1 MATKSTLISNIN
13 GFITSVVNITKH
25 RNSMLELVNTFFSTT
40 IVKSNTPASNQ
51 FTYNL
56 KFNKR
61 GNKVHVTGWI
71 RNDYTNV
78 RNSTIVFTNDVT
90 ELFCKTANDT
100 GFFAQTTTSKQN
112 VLCIFAL
119 QNIFMVDALPSGDS
133 LTINTNYLTND

>member
-1 MATKSTLISNIN
+1 MANKATLIANIN
-13 GFITSVVNITKH
+13 GFINSVVDITKH

-51 FTYNL
+51 FTYEL

-71 RNDYTNV
+71 RNDFTSA
-78 RNSTIVFTNDVT
+78 RSSTIVFVNDVT

-100 GFFAQTTTSKQN
+100 PFFAQTTTSKVN
-112 VLCIFAL
+112 VLCTFAL
-119 QNIFMVDALPSGDS
+119 QNIFMIDVLPSGDS
-133 LTINTNYLTND
+133 LTINTNYITND

>member
-1 MATKSTLISNIN
+1 MNKATLISTIN
-13 GFITSVVNITKH
+13 GFVTAIITQLKL
-25 RNSMLELVNTFFSTT
+25 RNAYLELINIFFSTT

-71 RNDYTNV
+71 RNDFTTAKS
-78 RNSTIVFTNDVT
+78 STIVFTNDNT
-90 ELFCKTANDT
+90 SLYCKTSNDT
-100 GFFAQTTTSKQN
+100 IFFAQTTTSKTN
-112 VLCIFAL
+112 VLCSYAL
-119 QNIFMVDALPSGDS
+119 QNIFMIDALPSGDS